1 MLRGGC
7 RRGESVSSLQRMR
20 AAHCRCVLTACEA
33 FVRQSAREPHCP
45 PRTSAILPILPAVLP
60 RLRSGQRVPLAS
72 DRNRSSCTLALRDHS
87 SARRACGSTT
97 DRSNFVRA
105 HPGVRF
111 DNKVRKS
118 GAQSASRGNTAGSI
132 GSIALVARRA
142 SGFLTAL
149 EQSRRI
155 CVQSAM
161 NARRQE
167 IHHTCAFNIRH
178 ASLPQPRRSGS
189 RFRTSIVRG

>member
-1 MLRGGC
+1 
-7 RRGESVSSLQRMR
+7 MR
-20 AAHCRCVLTACEA
+20 AAHCRCPSRRSLRDLTACEA

-87 SARRACGSTT
+87 GGRRACGSTT
-97 DRSNFVRA
+97 GRSSFVRA

-111 DNKVRKS
+111 DNKVRKP

-161 NARRQE
+161 NATRRQE
-167 IHHTCAFNIRH
+167 IHHTCVSNIRH
-178 ASLPQPRRSGS
+178 ASLPHPRRSGS
-189 RFRTSIVRG
+189 RFRTSIV